1 MNFKKLLGY
10 QVFETFAS
18 RRGNK
23 TAFSAMFLLFPT
35 MKVAGGATFIVAGGN
50 PRPPPLN
57 DGPAICFNFL
67 QACLL
72 LYLLCYFYPFLMV

>member
-23 TAFSAMFLLFPT
+23 TAFSAMFLLFPS
-35 MKVAGGATFIVAGGN
+35 MKVAGGNSG
-50 PRPPPLN
+50 PPPPN
-57 DGPAICFNFL
+57 DSPAICFNFL

-72 LYLLCYFYPFLMV
+72 LYLLCYFNPFVMV

>member
-23 TAFSAMFLLFPT
+23 TAFSAMFLLFPS
-35 MKVAGGATFIVAGGN
+35 MKVAGGKFLA
-50 PRPPPLN
+50 
-57 DGPAICFNFL
+57 PAS
-67 QACLL
+67 
-72 LYLLCYFYPFLMV
+72 